1 MSPNASLE
9 QLLSQRPDL
18 WRGRGRKDFPTV
30 SSGLDWLDRGL
41 PGGGWP
47 LGRLT
52 ELLPSVAGCGEL
64 GLLLPQLA
72 RCTAEGQPV
81 VLAGPELVP
90 GPQALARA
98 GVVLEHLVVIRSAG
112 EAFWAAEQCLKSGL
126 CGSLA
131 IWPPAGRVDERSV
144 RRLQLAAEQSP
155 GPTFVVYR
163 PDQSPPPSV
172 SALRLGLRPGAQ
184 VEVQRSP
191 AGMVEARRFAPACDS
206 VVDLSRYRRH
216 AHPGR

>member
-1 MSPNASLE
+1 MSAHASLE
-9 QLLSQRPDL
+9 QLISQRPDL
-18 WRGRGRKDFPTV
+18 WRGRSRKHFPTA

-52 ELLPSVAGCGEL
+52 ELMPSVPGCGEL
-64 GLLLPQLA
+64 GLLLPLLA
-72 RCTAEGQPV
+72 RCTGQGRPV
-81 VLAGPELVP
+81 VLAGPSLVP
-90 GPQALARA
+90 GPQALARS
-98 GVVLEHLVVIRSAG
+98 GVVLEHLVVVRAAEDG
-112 EAFWAAEQCLKSGL
+112 FWAAEQCLKSGL
-126 CGSLA
+126 CGSVA
-131 IWPPAGRVDERSV
+131 IWPPSGRVDERSV

-172 SALRLGLRPGAQ
+172 SALRLGLRPGGQ

-191 AGMVEARRFAPACDS
+191 AGLPDVHRFGPDSDS
-206 VVDLSRYRRH
+206 VVDLARYRRH
-216 AHPGR
+216 ARRA